1 MTATVHEAER
11 IRGLFA
17 EFGAGFRET
26 ALAVDRGETAVED
39 LVRAMA
45 PGLRRLGL
53 PEDYDD
59 DPLTA
64 DGRPVHIVQ
73 CSQAVV
79 VQEELAWG
87 DPALLLAMPWSSM
100 SQYLVEAV
108 FDEQERDEHYKR
120 VATEGR
126 WTFFAVTEPEHGSD
140 AAAMETTLS
149 KTDDGLV
156 LDGTKRY
163 IGNGA
168 RAAFGFVFCRREGT
182 TGPLGI
188 ETVRVNTD
196 APGFTAEPLPTLGLR
211 GAGLSELRFDQVEVE
226 ERDVLGRRRTATQR
240 GLVGAVRTFD
250 VFRPGVGAMALGVAR
265 AAYDYVRAE
274 RRHLRADEEVEMERF
289 RQRLHATRALIH
301 AAARTVDS
309 GRFSGAL
316 SSAAKASAVR
326 LAEDL
331 TYEALRLLGPGARFD
346 HPMLDKFNRDAIG
359 FEFMEGM
366 TDIQRQNIARGYLTN
381 QFWPGPS
388 GLPR

>member
-1 MTATVHEAER
+1 MTTPVHEPDR

-17 EFGAGFRET
+17 EFGRGFRDT

-53 PEDYDD
+53 PADYDD
-59 DPLTA
+59 DPLTV
-64 DGRPVHIVQ
+64 DGRSVHIVR

-108 FDEQERDEHYKR
+108 FDEQERDEHYRR
-120 VATEGR
+120 VASEGR
-126 WTFFAVTEPEHGSD
+126 WTFFAVTEPDHGSD
-140 AAAMETTLS
+140 AAAMESTLAR
-149 KTDDGLV
+149 TEEGLV
-156 LDGTKRY
+156 LNGTKRY
-163 IGNGA
+163 IGNGC
-168 RAAFGFVFCRREGT
+168 RAAFGFVFCRREGSS
-182 TGPLGI
+182 GPLGI
-188 ETVRVNTD
+188 ETVRVDTD
-196 APGFTAEPLPTLGLR
+196 APGFEAVPLPTLGLR
-211 GAGLSELRFDQVEVE
+211 GAGLSELRFDGVKVDD
-226 ERDVLGRRRTATQR
+226 RDVLGRRRTATQR

-274 RRHLRADEEVEMERF
+274 RPRMNSASEAEMERF
-289 RQRLHATRALIH
+289 RQRLHATRSLIA
-301 AAARTVDS
+301 AAARTVDT
-309 GRFSGAL
+309 GHFSGAL

-326 LAEDL
+326 LAEEL
-331 TYEALRLLGPGARFD
+331 TGAALRLLGPGARFD

-359 FEFMEGM
+359 FEYMEGM
-366 TDIQRQNIARGYLTN
+366 TDIQRQNIARGFLTN
-381 QFWPGPS
+381 QFWPDPL